1 MRIETGT
8 GGLTEGAEEE
18 EEGEE
23 EGEEGEGEVTTA
35 MTKTEAALVEEEE
48 GIEMGLT
55 IEEDLCIDVPT
66 ILSPLPPWS
75 AHILTCGFI
84 FNRTCYGLRHVC
96 FEMDVEASN
105 ELEGSDARLLE
116 TGARVRD

>member
-8 GGLTEGAEEE
+8 EGPTEGAEEE
-18 EEGEE
+18 EEEE
-23 EGEEGEGEVTTA
+23 AGGPTTA
-35 MTKTEAALVEEEE
+35 MIRTEAVLVEEAE

-66 ILSPLPPWS
+66 TFSPPWS

-105 ELEGSDARLLE
+105 ELEGPDARLLE
-116 TGARVRD
+116 TGARLRD